1 MKRIIGIVESGTQKA
16 QSKVVI
22 KKQKR
27 IIGIVESEM
36 KNRNVKVVIE
46 NRSA

>member
-1 MKRIIGIVESGTQKA
+1 MKRIIGIMESGTQKA
-16 QSKVVI
+16 QRKIVI

-46 NRSA
+46 NSNA

>member
-1 MKRIIGIVESGTQKA
+1 MESGTQKA
-16 QSKVVI
+16 QRKIVI

-46 NRSA
+46 NSNA